1 MKAKKYN
8 QFLIAALLAV
18 QSAHAQTSLTW
29 NGGATDDNW
38 SNAANWGGTAP
49 ISNEIFNF
57 AGSTRL
63 SPVNDIVGYNGYRI
77 FFNTGASGF
86 TLSGNAL
93 TLFDFGGAAPKIE
106 NNSANLQT
114 INNNIT
120 LQGAAGSGVEINP
133 VDESLVFGGTI
144 SLSTAGN
151 STLKIFGNNN
161 KDVTFNGIISEAGS
175 NGLSLLGSSNVI
187 FGAANTYTGTTLVDF
202 GTLRL
207 ASGGSITTSDIQVG
221 IGATFDVN
229 GQTTTV
235 KSISEQGIADGG
247 SIKLGSGSLTV
258 NNAGA
263 GTKFFNNLGIIGDT
277 GNFTLNS
284 TGSTLELYGASLYTG
299 TTTVQAG
306 TLNLQATATMAS
318 SAIVLSGG
326 TLNAGGSNL
335 LADTATVTVSGGTLA
350 LSTFSDTVGAVTL
363 TGGSITGTTGALTG
377 TSYALESGTAS
388 AILAGSGTV
397 TKTTS
402 GSVTLSGANTFSGQ
416 LTVQNGTLSIAT
428 ANNVSAAG
436 PLGNSALSVILGNTG
451 AQTGTLSYTGATATS
466 TKPFTL
472 ATGGTGAFDVT
483 VAANTLT
490 LSGAIGGD
498 GKLSKSGPGT
508 LILSGT
514 NNYSG
519 TTTVTTGRLQ
529 FNAITAI
536 GGSGR
541 SVTVDAGASV
551 SAGFAIT
558 NAFLNRLAENS
569 NTSNIHM
576 AVASSNALDLS
587 SSTGANLPNAVLY
600 GQGNTAYTG
609 TLTPAG
615 NIYRLGNFAATWGNA
630 NTFTMSALTGAA
642 NSLVVSGTGLVV
654 INSSSNYKGATT
666 VNAGASFRYDG
677 VLDSAG
683 IGGGVGVRDITV
695 GPGGNIARTGGSVNN
710 AFLNRLVEN
719 NNDITIY
726 MGNASCA
733 NNLDFS
739 SSTGANLPNASIA
752 FYDSAGTPS
761 FQYTGTITP
770 ANNTYRLGG
779 TKASAAN
786 NTSLSNV
793 NALTGARS
801 VVITGGNVRI
811 LNSNDFTGTIT
822 INAGNFN
829 ISGNVNASNA
839 TVNGNGSIGGGMYA
853 GDIITNG
860 TMIHSSSSTQTLSG
874 LITGTGS
881 VSRGSPGTAAPS
893 GSTATPIDAGTLI
906 ITNPNNTYSGSTAA
920 STGAISFNSIAN
932 VGGGA
937 SSLGAPTTIANGTIA
952 VGGAFL
958 TFRTSVPIITPRSGS
973 LIYTGNGH
981 TSDRVIDLAGTSG
994 GATINSSGG
1003 GALELASNMTAT
1015 GVGSK
1020 TLTLTGSNSNNNRI
1034 GGAIVNNS
1042 TSGSTTLSKSFETA
1056 ANTVTLSSV
1065 DGISTGAT
1073 ITGTGIVASPAT
1085 TITAINTATKIVTL
1099 SANTNATAN
1108 NSIVGLYTITGVQN
1122 RTSLIKEGTGKW
1134 VLGGTNTFTGSTTVS
1149 GGTLML
1155 DYSTNDNSKLS
1166 NTAVLTMAGGT
1177 LDLSGGT
1184 HTEVVASTTLAAGT
1198 ASTITSSSLGS
1209 VLQMGLITANAGA
1222 TLNITTPGIATTD
1235 SNNVNGIL
1243 GVWATVG
1250 GADWAINSTDL
1261 ALGSIA
1267 AYTGYTDIDARGP
1280 TSTIADGPATNV
1292 RIVADGASGNIALGA
1307 STVTINTLLQ
1317 SNATIAATIDTASKN
1332 LITDAIWVPAGK
1344 AGIII
1349 GATVGDGTLTPI
1361 ASSGT
1366 LLLQNDSNNDQTI
1379 NAVLSDN
1386 GSSLISKAGI
1396 GTLILNATNTY
1407 AGGTSLGAGTL
1418 VIGNSSAL
1426 GTGPLSITGGSV
1438 AATGTQIT
1446 TNPVNA
1452 NGDFAIGG
1460 TGALTLGDMTLNAN
1474 RNITNN
1480 NTIST
1485 TTLGYISGTTR
1496 NLTISGNGNTE
1507 VAGVIGTTTGTLTKN
1522 GSGSLTLSASNTY
1535 TGITTINGGTLQ
1547 LGNGGSFGSIGSTA
1561 SIINNAALAFNL
1573 DSPLTVNK
1581 IISGTGSVTQKGTG
1595 FSTLSVA
1602 NSYTGSTI
1610 VSAGTLSVGVTAN
1623 LGAPAANLV
1632 FDGGT
1637 LQITGTALTSFA
1649 GIGHAVSFNLN
1660 KNVYLDIANTNNT
1673 FVVDQVL
1680 NQGTGWFYKYGPGT
1694 AILTQANT
1702 MMPAGGSDYNGV
1714 AQGMLLAT
1722 KFTAMPG
1729 IANDLWYAEAGATLA
1744 VRADDA
1750 GTNDEFTS
1758 ANLDSLLGGAG
1769 TTDAFASGSY
1779 LGIEVIGSSTFTY
1792 AGDIAGT
1799 SLALDNVGKG
1809 LVKLGTGTLALTG
1822 TNTYTDTTSVRAG
1835 TLALIGGS
1843 HTSAITLSAGA
1854 SLGFTLGSPTTTTQD
1869 VNIGLGT
1876 IKITGTP
1883 TLLSYDLITSAS
1895 SINGTPVLAS
1905 PVSGYDLVVESNVLK
1920 LKKAGYASWASTN
1933 TAGANLADDHDNDG
1947 VSNGIEYFLGGP
1959 AGNTTGF
1966 TTLPSVVKALDG
1978 TLSVTWPKGLNYA
1991 GVYSTDYVVETSATL
2006 TGVWTAETTGGGNIT
2021 DSSTEVKFT
2030 FPGGPTYSGKNFARL
2045 RVTGP

>member
-284 TGSTLELYGASLYTG
+284 IDSTLNLYGASLYTG

-326 TLNAGGSNL
+326 TLNAGGNNL

-363 TGGSITGTTGALTG
+363 TGGSITGTGAILTG
-377 TSYALESGTAS
+377 SSYTLESGSVS

-397 TKTTS
+397 TKTT
-402 GSVTLSGANTFSGQ
+402 GGIVTLSGANTFTGQ
-416 LTVQNGTLSIAT
+416 LSVSNGTLVANTNVNALGTGAAT
-428 ANNVSAAG
+428 LVLNAGSALVFDAGVAQNFARNTTITGDTRISSSRVSAGAG
-436 PLGNSALSVILGNTG
+436 VNYTLGTLAIGANTLRVDGGNVT
-451 AQTGTLSYTGATATS
+451 TGTAGIVFGATSLSGSATFNVINPNGTSATILTLGAVGETSGSQGITKIGDGTLLLGSANTYTGATNVNVGNVQFNS
-466 TKPFTL
+466 
-472 ATGGTGAFDVT
+472 
-483 VAANTLT
+483 AA
-490 LSGAIGGD
+490 AIGG
-498 GKLSKSGPGT
+498 T
-508 LILSGT
+508 
-514 NNYSG
+514 
-519 TTTVTTGRLQ
+519 
-529 FNAITAI
+529 
-536 GGSGR
+536 GR
-541 SVTVDAGASV
+541 SVTVAAGATV
-551 SAGFAIT
+551 STGPGFTIT
-558 NAFLNRLAENS
+558 NDFLKRLAENS
-569 NTSNIHM
+569 NAFNVNYSTTGSTTITS
-576 AVASSNALDLS
+576 A
-587 SSTGANLPNAVLY
+587 
-600 GQGNTAYTG
+600 
-609 TLTPAG
+609 
-615 NIYRLGNFAATWGNA
+615 
-630 NTFTMSALTGAA
+630 
-642 NSLVVSGTGLVV
+642 
-654 INSSSNYKGATT
+654 
-666 VNAGASFRYDG
+666 
-677 VLDSAG
+677 
-683 IGGGVGVRDITV
+683 
-695 GPGGNIARTGGSVNN
+695 
-710 AFLNRLVEN
+710 
-719 NNDITIY
+719 
-726 MGNASCA
+726 
-733 NNLDFS
+733 LDFS
-739 SSTGANLPNASIA
+739 SSTGANLPNAVLTAKPPGGNVGTVYSGTLTPGSSGYRFGNLNTTNTFDNGTIFSVSSVLTGANSVVISGISPVYLTGATPNYSGGTIVNPGAVLGFDTTVVTGLAAGSIQLGVGSIIMRRGGNLDTA
-752 FYDSAGTPS
+752 FLALIAPTNNAFGLIGNNASCGSSLNLTNYPNASLTLWDRAGTATFS
-761 FQYTGTITP
+761 FTGTITP
-770 ANNTYRLGG
+770 GNNTYRFG
-779 TKASAAN
+779 TTRTN
-786 NTSLSNV
+786 SNINLPIV

-801 VVITGGNVRI
+801 VVVSGGNLRI
-811 LNSNDFTGTIT
+811 MASMDFTGPIT
-822 INAGNFN
+822 INAGTFT
-829 ISGNVNASNA
+829 IGSPVAASGNFGLPAGA
-839 TVNGNGSIGGGMYA
+839 TGNGQIGGGTYA
-853 GDIITNG
+853 GDILNNATLAHTSNLDQILSGVISGTGAVTKTTTNATG
-860 TMIHSSSSTQTLSG
+860 TFAPGDYGLTSTLTLSG
-874 LITGTGS
+874 NNSYTGATSALTGT
-881 VSRGSPGTAAPS
+881 
-893 GSTATPIDAGTLI
+893 
-906 ITNPNNTYSGSTAA
+906 
-920 STGAISFNSIAN
+920 ISCNSIADI
-932 VGGGA
+932 GA
-937 SSLGAPTTIANGTIA
+937 VSSALGAPTTSGAGTIA
-952 VGGAFL
+952 IGTL
-958 TFRTSVPIITPRSGS
+958 TRNATLR
-973 LIYTGNGH
+973 YTGSGH
-981 TSDRVIDLAGTSG
+981 SSNRVINLAGTTG
-994 GATINSSGG
+994 GATIDASGS
-1003 GALELASNMTAT
+1003 GALVLTSALTAT
-1015 GVGSK
+1015 GAGVK
-1020 TLTLTGSNSNNNRI
+1020 TLTLAGSNAMNNTI
-1034 GGAIVNNS
+1034 GGAIVNS
-1042 TSGSTTLSKSFETA
+1042 ASATSLSKT
-1056 ANTVTLSSV
+1056 
-1065 DGISTGAT
+1065 
-1073 ITGTGIVASPAT
+1073 
-1085 TITAINTATKIVTL
+1085 
-1099 SANTNATAN
+1099 
-1108 NSIVGLYTITGVQN
+1108 
-1122 RTSLIKEGTGKW
+1122 GTGKW
-1134 VLGGTNTFTGSTTVS
+1134 VLGGTNTFTGATSVA

-1155 DYSTNDNSKLS
+1155 DYSTNNTSKL
-1166 NTAVLTMAGGT
+1166 ADLGILTMAGGT

-1184 HTEVVASTTLAAGT
+1184 HTEAVASTTLAAGT

-1426 GTGPLSITGGSV
+1426 GSGTLTVTGGSV

-1446 TNPVNA
+1446 TNLVNA

-1474 RNITNN
+1474 RSITNN

-1485 TTLGYISGTTR
+1485 TTLGYISGAAR
-1496 NLTISGNGNTE
+1496 NLTFSGNGSTE

-1779 LGIEVIGSSTFTY
+1779 LGIEVIDSSTFTY
-1792 AGDIAGT
+1792 AGNIAGT
-1799 SLALDNVGKG
+1799 SLELDNGGKG

>member
-284 TGSTLELYGASLYTG
+284 IDSTLNLYGASLYTG

-306 TLNLQATATMAS
+306 TLNLQATATLAS
-318 SAIVLSGG
+318 SAIVVSGG
-326 TLNAGGSNL
+326 TLSAGGNNL

-363 TGGSITGTTGALTG
+363 TGGSITGTGAILTG
-377 TSYALESGTAS
+377 SSYTLESGSVS

-397 TKTTS
+397 IKTTS

-466 TKPFTL
+466 TKPFTM

-490 LSGAIGGD
+490 LSGAIGG
-498 GKLSKSGPGT
+498 GGNLSKTGAGT

-615 NIYRLGNFAATWGNA
+615 NTYRLGNFAASWGNA
-630 NTFTMSALTGAA
+630 NTFTMSALTGAS

-654 INSSSNYKGATT
+654 INASSNYKGTTT

-677 VLDSAG
+677 VLDSTG

-695 GPGGNIARTGGSVNN
+695 GPGGNIARSAGLVNN

-719 NNDITIY
+719 SNAFTIY
-726 MGNASCA
+726 MGNGS
-733 NNLDFS
+733 NGNSLDFS
-739 SSTGANLPNASIA
+739 SSTGANLPNASLA
-752 FYDSAGTPS
+752 FYDSVGTQT
-761 FQYTGTITP
+761 FTYTGTITP
-770 ANNTYRLGG
+770 NNNTYRFGG
-779 TKASAAN
+779 PKSGNNINLTVAN
-786 NTSLSNV
+786 T
-793 NALTGARS
+793 LTGARD
-801 VVITGGNVRI
+801 VVVNGGNLRLVASM
-811 LNSNDFTGTIT
+811 NYTGNTI
-822 INAGNFN
+822 INAGTFTIGSPVAALGGGGNGQIGAGTYAGN
-829 ISGNVNASNA
+829 ILNNSTLAHTSNLNQILSGVISGTGAVTKTTTTGTAPAASYGL
-839 TVNGNGSIGGGMYA
+839 T
-853 GDIITNG
+853 
-860 TMIHSSSSTQTLSG
+860 STLTLSG
-874 LITGTGS
+874 SNSYTGTTS
-881 VSRGSPGTAAPS
+881 ALT
-893 GSTATPIDAGTLI
+893 GTL
-906 ITNPNNTYSGSTAA
+906 
-920 STGAISFNSIAN
+920 SFNSIAD
-932 VGGGA
+932 VSGGNSA
-937 SSLGAPTTIANGTIA
+937 LGAPITTAAGTIA
-952 VGGAFL
+952 IGATTNAGGL
-958 TFRTSVPIITPRSGS
+958 
-973 LIYTGNGH
+973 LYTGSGH
-981 TSDRVIDLAGTSG
+981 SSNRVINLAGTTG
-994 GATINSSGG
+994 GATIDASGS
-1003 GALELASNMTAT
+1003 GALVLTSALTAT
-1015 GVGSK
+1015 GSGAK
-1020 TLTLTGSNSNNNRI
+1020 TLTLAGSNAMNNTI
-1034 GGAIVNNS
+1034 GGAIVNS
-1042 TSGSTTLSKSFETA
+1042 ASATSLSKT
-1056 ANTVTLSSV
+1056 
-1065 DGISTGAT
+1065 
-1073 ITGTGIVASPAT
+1073 
-1085 TITAINTATKIVTL
+1085 
-1099 SANTNATAN
+1099 
-1108 NSIVGLYTITGVQN
+1108 
-1122 RTSLIKEGTGKW
+1122 GTGKW
-1134 VLGGTNTFTGSTTVS
+1134 VLGGTNTFTGATSVA

-1155 DYSTNDNSKLS
+1155 DYSTNNTSKL
-1166 NTAVLTMAGGT
+1166 ADLGILTMAGGT

-1222 TLNITTPGIATTD
+1222 TLNIATPGIATTD

-1426 GTGPLSITGGSV
+1426 GSGTLTVTGGSV

-1446 TNPVNA
+1446 TNLVNA

-1474 RNITNN
+1474 RSITNN

-1680 NQGTGWFYKYGPGT
+1680 NQGTGRFYKYGLGT
-1694 AILTQANT
+1694 AILTQSNT
-1702 MMPAGGSDYNGV
+1702 MMPAGGSDKNGV

-1729 IANDLWYAEAGATLA
+1729 IANNLWYAETGAILA

-1750 GTNDEFTS
+1750 GANDEFTS

-1779 LGIEVIGSSTFTY
+1779 LGIEVIDSSTFTY
-1792 AGDIAGT
+1792 AGNIAGT
-1799 SLALDNVGKG
+1799 SLELDNGGKG

-1822 TNTYTDTTSVRAG
+1822 ANTYTDTTSVRAG

-1883 TLLSYDLITSAS
+1883 TLLSYDLITSAG

>member
-1 MKAKKYN
+1 
-8 QFLIAALLAV
+8 L
-18 QSAHAQTSLTW
+18 
-29 NGGATDDNW
+29 
-38 SNAANWGGTAP
+38 P
-49 ISNEIFNF
+49 I
-57 AGSTRL
+57 
-63 SPVNDIVGYNGYRI
+63 
-77 FFNTGASGF
+77 
-86 TLSGNAL
+86 
-93 TLFDFGGAAPKIE
+93 
-106 NNSANLQT
+106 
-114 INNNIT
+114 
-120 LQGAAGSGVEINP
+120 
-133 VDESLVFGGTI
+133 
-144 SLSTAGN
+144 
-151 STLKIFGNNN
+151 
-161 KDVTFNGIISEAGS
+161 
-175 NGLSLLGSSNVI
+175 
-187 FGAANTYTGTTLVDF
+187 
-202 GTLRL
+202 
-207 ASGGSITTSDIQVG
+207 
-221 IGATFDVN
+221 
-229 GQTTTV
+229 
-235 KSISEQGIADGG
+235 
-247 SIKLGSGSLTV
+247 
-258 NNAGA
+258 
-263 GTKFFNNLGIIGDT
+263 
-277 GNFTLNS
+277 
-284 TGSTLELYGASLYTG
+284 
-299 TTTVQAG
+299 
-306 TLNLQATATMAS
+306 
-318 SAIVLSGG
+318 
-326 TLNAGGSNL
+326 
-335 LADTATVTVSGGTLA
+335 
-350 LSTFSDTVGAVTL
+350 
-363 TGGSITGTTGALTG
+363 
-377 TSYALESGTAS
+377 
-388 AILAGSGTV
+388 
-397 TKTTS
+397 
-402 GSVTLSGANTFSGQ
+402 
-416 LTVQNGTLSIAT
+416 
-428 ANNVSAAG
+428 
-436 PLGNSALSVILGNTG
+436 
-451 AQTGTLSYTGATATS
+451 
-466 TKPFTL
+466 
-472 ATGGTGAFDVT
+472 
-483 VAANTLT
+483 
-490 LSGAIGGD
+490 
-498 GKLSKSGPGT
+498 
-508 LILSGT
+508 
-514 NNYSG
+514 
-519 TTTVTTGRLQ
+519 
-529 FNAITAI
+529 
-536 GGSGR
+536 
-541 SVTVDAGASV
+541 
-551 SAGFAIT
+551 
-558 NAFLNRLAENS
+558 
-569 NTSNIHM
+569 
-576 AVASSNALDLS
+576 
-587 SSTGANLPNAVLY
+587 
-600 GQGNTAYTG
+600 
-609 TLTPAG
+609 
-615 NIYRLGNFAATWGNA
+615 
-630 NTFTMSALTGAA
+630 
-642 NSLVVSGTGLVV
+642 
-654 INSSSNYKGATT
+654 
-666 VNAGASFRYDG
+666 
-677 VLDSAG
+677 
-683 IGGGVGVRDITV
+683 
-695 GPGGNIARTGGSVNN
+695 
-710 AFLNRLVEN
+710 
-719 NNDITIY
+719 
-726 MGNASCA
+726 
-733 NNLDFS
+733 
-739 SSTGANLPNASIA
+739 
-752 FYDSAGTPS
+752 
-761 FQYTGTITP
+761 
-770 ANNTYRLGG
+770 
-779 TKASAAN
+779 
-786 NTSLSNV
+786 V

-801 VVITGGNVRI
+801 VVVNGGNLRI
-811 LNSNDFTGTIT
+811 MASMDFTGPIT
-822 INAGNFN
+822 INAGTFT
-829 ISGNVNASNA
+829 IGSPVAASGNFGLPAGA
-839 TVNGNGSIGGGMYA
+839 TGNGQIGGGTYA
-853 GDIITNG
+853 GDILNNATLAHTSNLDQILSGVISGTGAVTKTTTNATG
-860 TMIHSSSSTQTLSG
+860 TFAPGDYGLTSTLTLSG
-874 LITGTGS
+874 NNSYTGATSALTGT
-881 VSRGSPGTAAPS
+881 
-893 GSTATPIDAGTLI
+893 
-906 ITNPNNTYSGSTAA
+906 
-920 STGAISFNSIAN
+920 ISCNSIAD
-932 VGGGA
+932 VGA
-937 SSLGAPTTIANGTIA
+937 VSSALGAPTTTGAGTIA
-952 VGGAFL
+952 IGTL
-958 TFRTSVPIITPRSGS
+958 TRSAT
-973 LIYTGNGH
+973 LRYTGVGH
-981 TSDRVIDLAGTSG
+981 SSNRVINLAGTTG
-994 GATINSSGG
+994 GATIDASGS
-1003 GALELASNMTAT
+1003 GALVLTSALTAT
-1015 GVGSK
+1015 GSGAK
-1020 TLTLTGSNSNNNRI
+1020 TLTLAGSNAMNNTI
-1034 GGAIVNNS
+1034 GGAIVNGVS
-1042 TSGSTTLSKSFETA
+1042 ATSLSKT
-1056 ANTVTLSSV
+1056 
-1065 DGISTGAT
+1065 
-1073 ITGTGIVASPAT
+1073 
-1085 TITAINTATKIVTL
+1085 
-1099 SANTNATAN
+1099 
-1108 NSIVGLYTITGVQN
+1108 
-1122 RTSLIKEGTGKW
+1122 GTGKW
-1134 VLGGTNTFTGSTTVS
+1134 VLGGTNTFTGATSVA

-1155 DYSTNDNSKLS
+1155 DYSTNNSSKL
-1166 NTAVLTMAGGT
+1166 ADLGILTMAGGT

-1184 HTEVVASTTLAAGT
+1184 HTEAVASTTLAAGT

-1222 TLNITTPGIATTD
+1222 TLNIATPGIATTD

-1317 SNATIAATIDTASKN
+1317 SNATIAATIDTAGKN

-1407 AGGTSLGAGTL
+1407 AGGTSLGAGTV
-1418 VIGNSSAL
+1418 VIGNSSAFGS
-1426 GTGPLSITGGSV
+1426 GTLTITGGTV

-1446 TNPVNA
+1446 TNLVNA

-1474 RNITNN
+1474 RSITNN

-1485 TTLGYISGTTR
+1485 TTLGYISGSTR

-1507 VAGVIGTTTGTLTKN
+1507 VAGVISTTTGTLTKN

-1547 LGNGGSFGSIGSTA
+1547 LGNGGSFGSIGFTA

-1680 NQGTGWFYKYGPGT
+1680 NQGTGRFYKYGLGT
-1694 AILTQANT
+1694 AILTQSNT

-1729 IANDLWYAEAGATLA
+1729 IANDLWYAETGAILA

-1750 GTNDEFTS
+1750 GANDEFTS

-1779 LGIEVIGSSTFTY
+1779 LGIEVIDSSTFTY
-1792 AGDIAGT
+1792 AGNIAGT
-1799 SLALDNVGKG
+1799 SLELDNGGKG

-1822 TNTYTDTTSVRAG
+1822 ANTYTDTTSVRAG

-1883 TLLSYDLITSAS
+1883 TLLSYDLITSAG

-1947 VSNGIEYFLGGP
+1947 VSNGIEYLLGGP

>member
-247 SIKLGSGSLTV
+247 SIKLGNGSLTV

-299 TTTVQAG
+299 TTTVQDG
-306 TLNLQATATMAS
+306 TLNLQATATLAS
-318 SAIVLSGG
+318 SAIVVSGG
-326 TLNAGGSNL
+326 TLSAGGNNL

-363 TGGSITGTTGALTG
+363 TGGSITGTGAILTG
-377 TSYALESGTAS
+377 SSYTLESGSVS

-397 TKTTS
+397 TKTT
-402 GSVTLSGANTFSGQ
+402 GGIVTLSGANTFTGQ

-466 TKPFTL
+466 TKPFTM

-490 LSGAIGGD
+490 LSGAIGG
-498 GKLSKSGPGT
+498 GGNLSKGGLGT
-508 LILSGT
+508 LVLSGINTYGGST
-514 NNYSG
+514 N
-519 TTTVTTGRLQ
+519 VTTGRLQ

-536 GGSGR
+536 GGTGR
-541 SVTVDAGASV
+541 SVTVDAGATV
-551 SAGFAIT
+551 AAGIGFAIT
-558 NAFLNRLAENS
+558 NAFLNRLVQNNNAF
-569 NTSNIHM
+569 NISYSTTG
-576 AVASSNALDLS
+576 ATTNSNALDFS
-587 SSTGANLPNAVLY
+587 SATGANLPNAVLTATPP
-600 GQGNTAYTG
+600 GGNVGTVYSG
-609 TLTPAG
+609 TLTPGSSGYRFG
-615 NIYRLGNFAATWGNA
+615 NLNTT
-630 NTFTMSALTGAA
+630 NTFDNGTIFSVSSVLTGA
-642 NSLVVSGTGLVV
+642 NSVVISGISPVYLTGATPNYSGGTIVNPGAVLGFDTTVVTGL
-654 INSSSNYKGATT
+654 A
-666 VNAGASFRYDG
+666 AGSIQ
-677 VLDSAG
+677 L
-683 IGGGVGVRDITV
+683 GVGSIIMRR
-695 GPGGNIARTGGSVNN
+695 GGNLDAAFLALIAPTNN
-710 AFLNRLVEN
+710 AFGLIGN
-719 NNDITIY
+719 
-726 MGNASCA
+726 NASCGSSL
-733 NNLDFS
+733 NL
-739 SSTGANLPNASIA
+739 TNYPNASLTLW
-752 FYDSAGTPS
+752 DRAGTATFS
-761 FQYTGTITP
+761 FTGTITP
-770 ANNTYRLGG
+770 GNNTYRFG
-779 TKASAAN
+779 TTRTN
-786 NTSLSNV
+786 SNINLPIV

-801 VVITGGNVRI
+801 VVVSGGNLRI
-811 LNSNDFTGTIT
+811 MASMDFTGPIT
-822 INAGNFN
+822 INAGTFT
-829 ISGNVNASNA
+829 IGSPVAASGNFGLPAGA
-839 TVNGNGSIGGGMYA
+839 TGNGQIGGGTYA
-853 GDIITNG
+853 GDILNNATLAHTSNLDQILSGVISGTGAVTKTTTNATG
-860 TMIHSSSSTQTLSG
+860 TFAPGDYGLTSTLTLSG
-874 LITGTGS
+874 NNSYTGATSALTGT
-881 VSRGSPGTAAPS
+881 
-893 GSTATPIDAGTLI
+893 
-906 ITNPNNTYSGSTAA
+906 
-920 STGAISFNSIAN
+920 ISCNSIADI
-932 VGGGA
+932 GA
-937 SSLGAPTTIANGTIA
+937 VSSALGAPTTSGAGTIA
-952 VGGAFL
+952 IGTL
-958 TFRTSVPIITPRSGS
+958 TRNATLR
-973 LIYTGNGH
+973 YTGSGH
-981 TSDRVIDLAGTSG
+981 SSNRVINLAGTTG
-994 GATINSSGG
+994 GATIDASGS
-1003 GALELASNMTAT
+1003 GALVLTSALTAT
-1015 GVGSK
+1015 GAGAK
-1020 TLTLTGSNSNNNRI
+1020 TLTLAGSNAMNNTI
-1034 GGAIVNNS
+1034 GGAIVNS
-1042 TSGSTTLSKSFETA
+1042 ASATSLSKT
-1056 ANTVTLSSV
+1056 
-1065 DGISTGAT
+1065 
-1073 ITGTGIVASPAT
+1073 
-1085 TITAINTATKIVTL
+1085 
-1099 SANTNATAN
+1099 
-1108 NSIVGLYTITGVQN
+1108 
-1122 RTSLIKEGTGKW
+1122 GTGKW
-1134 VLGGTNTFTGSTTVS
+1134 VLGGTNTFTGATSVA

-1155 DYSTNDNSKLS
+1155 DYSTNNSSKLAD
-1166 NTAVLTMAGGT
+1166 TGILTMAGGT

-1184 HTEVVASTTLAAGT
+1184 HTEAVASTTLAAGT

-1426 GTGPLSITGGSV
+1426 GSGTLTVTGGSV

-1446 TNPVNA
+1446 TNLVNA

-1474 RNITNN
+1474 RSITNN

-1822 TNTYTDTTSVRAG
+1822 ANTYTDTTSVRAG

-1883 TLLSYDLITSAS
+1883 TLLSYDLITSAG

>member
-284 TGSTLELYGASLYTG
+284 IDSTLNLYGASLYTG
-299 TTTVQAG
+299 TTTVQDG
-306 TLNLQATATMAS
+306 TLNLQATATLAS
-318 SAIVLSGG
+318 SAIILSGG
-326 TLNAGGSNL
+326 TLNLGGSNL
-335 LADTATVTVSGGTLA
+335 LSNSASVTVNSGTLA
-350 LSTFSDTVGAVTL
+350 LSTFSDSVGAVTL
-363 TGGSITGTTGALTG
+363 TSGSITGTTGALTG
-377 TSYALESGTAS
+377 TSFALESGSVS

-397 TKTTS
+397 TKTT
-402 GSVTLSGANTFSGQ
+402 GGIVTLSGANTFSGQ
-416 LTVQNGTLSIAT
+416 LTVQNGTISIAT

-436 PLGNSALSVILGNTG
+436 PLGSSALSVILGYTG

-466 TKPFTL
+466 TKTFTM
-472 ATGGTGAFDVT
+472 ATGGTGAFVVT
-483 VAANTLT
+483 VTANTLT
-490 LSGAIGGD
+490 LSGAIGG
-498 GKLSKSGPGT
+498 GGNLSKGGLGT
-508 LILSGT
+508 LALSGINT
-514 NNYSG
+514 YGGS
-519 TTTVTTGRLQ
+519 TTVTSGRLQ

-569 NTSNIHM
+569 NAFNVNYSLTGNTTT
-576 AVASSNALDLS
+576 SNALDFS
-587 SSTGANLPNAVLY
+587 SATGANLPNAVLTATPP
-600 GQGNTAYTG
+600 GGNVATIYNGA
-609 TLTPAG
+609 LTPGSSGYRFG
-615 NIYRLGNFAATWGNA
+615 NLNTT
-630 NTFTMSALTGAA
+630 NTFDNGTVFTVGSVLTGANSVVISGISPVYLTGA
-642 NSLVVSGTGLVV
+642 NPNYSGGTIVNPGAVLGFDTTVLTGL
-654 INSSSNYKGATT
+654 A
-666 VNAGASFRYDG
+666 AGSIQLGEGSIIMR
-677 VLDSAG
+677 
-683 IGGGVGVRDITV
+683 R
-695 GPGGNIARTGGSVNN
+695 GGNLDTAFLALIAPTNN
-710 AFLNRLVEN
+710 AFGLIGN
-719 NNDITIY
+719 
-726 MGNASCA
+726 NASCA
-733 NNLDFS
+733 SNLDL
-739 SSTGANLPNASIA
+739 TNYPNASLA
-752 FYDSAGTPS
+752 LWDRAGTQT
-761 FQYTGTITP
+761 FTFTGTITP
-770 ANNTYRLGG
+770 GSNGYRFGSTRVGNNINLF
-779 TKASAAN
+779 
-786 NTSLSNV
+786 NT
-793 NALTGARS
+793 NALTGANS
-801 VVITGGNVRI
+801 VTVNGGNLRLVASM
-811 LNSNDFTGTIT
+811 NYTGNTI
-822 INAGNFN
+822 INAGTFT
-829 ISGNVNASNA
+829 IGSPVAALGGG
-839 TVNGNGSIGGGMYA
+839 GNGQIGGGTYA
-853 GDIITNG
+853 GNILNNSTLAHTSNLNQILSGVISG
-860 TMIHSSSSTQTLSG
+860 TGAVTKTTTTGSAPAASYGLTSTLTLSG
-874 LITGTGS
+874 SNSYTGTTS
-881 VSRGSPGTAAPS
+881 ALT
-893 GSTATPIDAGTLI
+893 GTL
-906 ITNPNNTYSGSTAA
+906 
-920 STGAISFNSIAN
+920 SFNSIAD
-932 VGGGA
+932 VSGGNSA
-937 SSLGAPTTIANGTIA
+937 LGAPITTAAGTIA
-952 VGGAFL
+952 IGATTNAGGL
-958 TFRTSVPIITPRSGS
+958 
-973 LIYTGNGH
+973 LYTGSGH
-981 TSDRVIDLAGTSG
+981 SSNRVINLAGTTG
-994 GATINSSGG
+994 GATIDASGS
-1003 GALELASNMTAT
+1003 GALVLTSALTAT
-1015 GVGSK
+1015 GAGVK
-1020 TLTLTGSNSNNNRI
+1020 TLTLAGSNAMNNTI
-1034 GGAIVNNS
+1034 GGAIVNGVS
-1042 TSGSTTLSKSFETA
+1042 ATSLSKT
-1056 ANTVTLSSV
+1056 
-1065 DGISTGAT
+1065 
-1073 ITGTGIVASPAT
+1073 
-1085 TITAINTATKIVTL
+1085 
-1099 SANTNATAN
+1099 
-1108 NSIVGLYTITGVQN
+1108 
-1122 RTSLIKEGTGKW
+1122 GTGKW
-1134 VLGGTNTFTGSTTVS
+1134 VLGGTNTFTGATSVA

-1155 DYSTNDNSKLS
+1155 DYSTNNSSKL
-1166 NTAVLTMAGGT
+1166 ADLGILTMAGGT

-1184 HTEVVASTTLAAGT
+1184 HTEAVASTTLAAGT

-1222 TLNITTPGIATTD
+1222 TLNIATPGIATTD

-1379 NAVLSDN
+1379 NAVLSNN

-1426 GTGPLSITGGSV
+1426 GSGTLTVTGGSV

-1446 TNPVNA
+1446 TNLVNA

-1680 NQGTGWFYKYGPGT
+1680 NQGTGRFYKYGLGT
-1694 AILTQANT
+1694 AILTQSNT

-1729 IANDLWYAEAGATLA
+1729 IANDLWYAETGAILA

-1750 GTNDEFTS
+1750 GANDEFTS

-1779 LGIEVIGSSTFTY
+1779 LGIEVIDSSTFTY
-1792 AGDIAGT
+1792 AGNIAGT
-1799 SLALDNVGKG
+1799 SLELDNGGKG

-1822 TNTYTDTTSVRAG
+1822 ANTYTDTTSVRAG

-1883 TLLSYDLITSAS
+1883 TLLSYDLITSAG